1 MKTKMKQLAAGTFI
15 AFLFL
20 VGNVNAKGTETIAS
34 GHESIESS
42 LQIEKWMTDE
52 FLWDSN
58 FVSLSDFTH
67 ETEKTIEIENWMTGY
82 EIWTPVTGFVEETE
96 TGLELEK
103 WMTSDFTRNAI
114 TTDCDTEL
122 TVEKWMT
129 ENNI

>member
-20 VGNVNAKGTETIAS
+20 VGNVNAKGTEKIAS
-34 GHESIESS
+34 GHESIEST

-52 FLWDSN
+52 FLWNSN
-58 FVSLSDFTH
+58 FVRLSDFTH
-67 ETEKTIEIENWMTGY
+67 ETENTIEIENWMTGF
-82 EIWTPVTGFVEETE
+82 EIWAPVTGFIEETE
-96 TGLELEK
+96 TSLKLEN
-103 WMTSDFTRNAI
+103 WMTSDFTRNVL

>member
-20 VGNVNAKGTETIAS
+20 VGNVNANGTETIAS

-52 FLWDSN
+52 FLWNSN

-82 EIWTPVTGFVEETE
+82 DIWTPFTGFIEETE
-96 TGLELEK
+96 TGMELE
-103 WMTSDFTRNAI
+103 NG
-114 TTDCDTEL
+114 
-122 TVEKWMT
+122 
-129 ENNI
+129 